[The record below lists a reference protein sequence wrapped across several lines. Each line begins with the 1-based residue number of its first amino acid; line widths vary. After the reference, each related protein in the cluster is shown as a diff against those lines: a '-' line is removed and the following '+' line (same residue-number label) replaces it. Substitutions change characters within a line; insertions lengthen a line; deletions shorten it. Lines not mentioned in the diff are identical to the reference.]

1 LTPYSKR
8 SRWLLLE
15 TPGVLL
21 TRLSRDGNATPEL
34 LRFFTAHIDDAVLSR
49 WMLVYGLAQVA
60 SCESERTTLLSQ
72 YSYCLASSLQCGRW
86 RDGQGA
92 PQLLATL
99 FLCSGA
105 LTSIGAALQCYPSCR
120 GPVGMLLAN
129 LVQENASARAMLT
142 ASPEFCALRAAL
154 TAITDTLGHIRTG
167 SVPLEISDINLRA
180 AEGSREAE
188 DAQGQSLDALLLS
201 LRSFEDPAEAWAR
214 RVAAADADAAAAA
227 LLAEEEAEAAPK
239 GRAAAAA
246 AAAAASGKK

>member
-1 LTPYSKR
+1 
-8 SRWLLLE
+8 
-15 TPGVLL
+15 
-21 TRLSRDGNATPEL
+21 
-34 LRFFTAHIDDAVLSR
+34 
-49 WMLVYGLAQVA
+49 
-60 SCESERTTLLSQ
+60 
-72 YSYCLASSLQCGRW
+72 
-86 RDGQGA
+86 
-92 PQLLATL
+92 
-99 FLCSGA
+99 
-105 LTSIGAALQCYPSCR
+105 
-120 GPVGMLLAN
+120 MLLAN

-142 ASPEFCALRAAL
+142 ASPEFGALRAAL

-214 RVAAADADAAAAA
+214 RVAAADAAAAA

>member
-1 LTPYSKR
+1 
-8 SRWLLLE
+8 
-15 TPGVLL
+15 
-21 TRLSRDGNATPEL
+21 
-34 LRFFTAHIDDAVLSR
+34 
-49 WMLVYGLAQVA
+49 ML
-60 SCESERTTLLSQ
+60 
-72 YSYCLASSLQCGRW
+72 
-86 RDGQGA
+86 
-92 PQLLATL
+92 
-99 FLCSGA
+99 F
-105 LTSIGAALQCYPSCR
+105 
-120 GPVGMLLAN
+120 AN

-142 ASPEFCALRAAL
+142 ASPEFGALRAAL

-246 AAAAASGKK
+246 AAAAASGKKKKAGSSARRRAKAAAAASDAGASLAGLELNDDRSAAPAHEDDELCIVCLDAPRDTALECCGAAHPPLLCADCAAALLARSSGGPACPVRCTPQP